1 MTATYMA
8 CSLLV
13 WLCLV
18 LLSVSRRSRSGLWWY
33 RLASLGAVVA
43 AVSTG
48 APAWIAVGVVW
59 LVVKVLLIP
68 AVLSRRLPDAAYGAV
83 TQGTPMLALGAAVI
97 LGVFWWALGENGIAV
112 GALAAAVWLSAS
124 RHEVWAQALLLLTAE
139 ISVGMLA
146 LASAA
151 SQGPGVPEVLAAVEV
166 AFLGVLLAWLQKRGT
181 NLHQGPPSADR
192 LTELRG

>member
-8 CSLLV
+8 FSLLV

-18 LLSVSRRSRSGLWWY
+18 LLSVSRRSRSALWWY
-33 RLASLGAVVA
+33 RVASLGAVVA

-48 APAWIAVGVVW
+48 VPAWIAVGLVW
-59 LVVKVLLIP
+59 LVVKVFAVP
-68 AVLSRRLPDAAYGAV
+68 AVLSRRLPDAAYGAL
-83 TQGTPMLALGAAVI
+83 TQGTPMLALGAAAI
-97 LGVFWWALGENGIAV
+97 LGVFWWALGESGIAV
-112 GALAAAVWLSAS
+112 GALASAVWLSAS
-124 RHEVWAQALLLLTAE
+124 RHEVWLQALLLLTAE

-151 SQGPGVPEVLAAVEV
+151 QAPGVPEVLAALEV

>member
-1 MTATYMA
+1 MTAIYMA

-18 LLSVSRRSRSGLWWY
+18 LLSVSRRSRSALWWY

-48 APAWIAVGVVW
+48 VPAWIAVGLVW
-59 LVVKVLLIP
+59 LVIKVFVVP

-97 LGVFWWALGENGIAV
+97 LGVFWWALGESGIAV
-112 GALAAAVWLSAS
+112 GALASAVWLSAS
-124 RHEVWAQALLLLTAE
+124 RHEVWVQALLLLTAE
-139 ISVGMLA
+139 ITVGMLA

-151 SQGPGVPEVLAAVEV
+151 QAPGVPEVLAALEV
-166 AFLGVLLAWLQKRGT
+166 AFLGALLAWLQKRGT
-181 NLHQGPPSADR
+181 GLHQGPPSADR